1 MSGHHDDADPRLS
14 DDPGSERRAELLGAA
29 AADDLSPAEREELD
43 ALCAQDPEL
52 ARELEEMRTISSA
65 LRDSLGSWR
74 DETPPASLRDA
85 VMAQVNV
92 EEIYQTAV
100 RQSKTPDHPTQTP
113 TPAETSTPTPAPSPP
128 ATAQAAPVRPESVDR
143 VDRVDRNRADQGR
156 SPAGSGSRLRQS
168 LALAACVA
176 VGVAGTLGVQAILGT
191 DPAGTDPSEPADGLV
206 AVEPLGPPGELGS
219 QEQVSFSDPG
229 TGVDVEGALVAHTWG
244 TETVLEIDGLAV
256 GDAFT
261 VVLIG
266 TDGQEIES
274 GSFLG
279 AEVPVDCRMNGAV
292 LREDVE
298 RLEIR
303 DDAGLAVTA
312 AALPEV
318 E

>member
-29 AADDLSPAEREELD
+29 AADDLSPAESQELD
-43 ALCAQDPEL
+43 AMCAQDPEL
-52 ARELEEMRTISSA
+52 ARELEEMRHIGSA
-65 LRDSLGSWR
+65 LRESFGSWR
-74 DETPPASLRDA
+74 EEAPPGNLRDK
-85 VMAQVNV
+85 VIAQVNAQ
-92 EEIYQTAV
+92 QTSEAAV
-100 RQSKTPDHPTQTP
+100 RETPALHSP
-113 TPAETSTPTPAPSPP
+113 TPHAPAPRSSEPRP
-128 ATAQAAPVRPESVDR
+128 SETRSAVERSQRNSVSQSAPR
-143 VDRVDRNRADQGR
+143 
-156 SPAGSGSRLRQS
+156 SGSRLRQS

-176 VGVAGTLGVQAILGT
+176 VGVAGTLGVQAIVDT
-191 DPAGTDPSEPADGLV
+191 DPAGTDPSESDDGLI
-206 AVEPLGPPGELGS
+206 AAEPLGPPGELGA

-244 TETVLEIDGLAV
+244 TETVLEIDGLAI

-279 AEVPVDCRMNGAV
+279 SQVPVECRMNGAV

-318 E
+318 S

>member
-14 DDPGSERRAELLGAA
+14 DAPGSERRAQLLGAA

-113 TPAETSTPTPAPSPP
+113 TPAETSTPTPAPSPS
-128 ATAQAAPVRPESVDR
+128 APHRHGADHSGPPGECRPGRPEPCGS
-143 VDRVDRNRADQGR
+143 GR
-156 SPAGSGSRLRQS
+156 SPGAGVGAGGSRLRQS
-168 LALAACVA
+168 LALAACVV
-176 VGVAGTLGVQAILGT
+176 VGVAGPSASRRSWTPPV
-191 DPAGTDPSEPADGLV
+191 GTDPSEPADGLV

-261 VVLIG
+261 VVLSTATG
-266 TDGQEIES
+266 RRSNPAPSSAPRCPWT
-274 GSFLG
+274 
-279 AEVPVDCRMNGAV
+279 
-292 LREDVE
+292 
-298 RLEIR
+298 
-303 DDAGLAVTA
+303 AG
-312 AALPEV
+312 
-318 E
+318 